1 MLLGEG
7 WVLTTIGTLL
17 GCLVYLQYALKEG
30 LYSTNWGSWSPEVA
44 SPVLD
49 QSFRLALSGNFLMVY
64 ILLLIV
70 VSVGIWIPARKIS
83 RINPV
88 DALRDE

>member
-1 MLLGEG
+1 
-7 WVLTTIGTLL
+7 
-17 GCLVYLQYALKEG
+17 
-30 LYSTNWGSWSPEVA
+30 
-44 SPVLD
+44 
-49 QSFRLALSGNFLMVY
+49 MVY